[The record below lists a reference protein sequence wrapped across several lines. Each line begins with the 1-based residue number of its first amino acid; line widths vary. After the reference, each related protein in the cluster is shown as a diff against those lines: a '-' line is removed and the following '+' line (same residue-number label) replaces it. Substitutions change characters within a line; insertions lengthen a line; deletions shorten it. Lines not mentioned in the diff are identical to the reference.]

1 MAVRFLQ
8 EEELD
13 GMQLLSRGER
23 NESVI
28 ASNVI
33 ATDH

>member
-13 GMQLLSRGER
+13 GMQLLSRREDADAER
-23 NESVI
+23 MKR
-28 ASNVI
+28 
-33 ATDH
+33 